1 MHNRLNTLDRF
12 FEQQDETV
20 RDIEVIDDSDAEAE
34 SHTNTHTQHVEESI
48 NNNMSNSNNNNNNK
62 NNNNKRGRNLT
73 KATYAINASDHEIV
87 QLKKNLAAK
96 AFAKGAWC
104 DLFFRENGACFLC
117 GMNRNNRGF
126 PKTGNAH
133 RNHCI
138 NRHHI
143 ERMVQLDIM
152 DYDHYQAMQ
161 HSTIPTLTA
170 FTARESIPEDKKLL
184 SLFGLSVQCMLDHGL
199 PY

>member
-12 FEQQDETV
+12 FKQQDETV

-96 AFAKGAWC
+96 AITKGAWC
-104 DLFFRENGACFLC
+104 DFFFRENGACFYA
-117 GMNRNNRGF
+117 G
-126 PKTGNAH
+126 
-133 RNHCI
+133 
-138 NRHHI
+138 
-143 ERMVQLDIM
+143 
-152 DYDHYQAMQ
+152 
-161 HSTIPTLTA
+161 
-170 FTARESIPEDKKLL
+170 
-184 SLFGLSVQCMLDHGL
+184 
-199 PY
+199 